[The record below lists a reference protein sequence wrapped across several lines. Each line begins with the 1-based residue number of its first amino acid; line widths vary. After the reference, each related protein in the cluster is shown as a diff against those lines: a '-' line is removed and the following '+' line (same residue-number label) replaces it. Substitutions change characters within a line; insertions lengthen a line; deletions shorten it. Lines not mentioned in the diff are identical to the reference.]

1 MIRNSMK
8 STSILYA
15 CLLLI
20 AVPMPAF
27 GDSFADNWHQWRGP
41 DANGVS
47 TTADPPVSWSEDEN
61 VKWKVAIEGQGTST
75 PIIWGDKVFVLT
87 ATNTGVKDPS
97 IPDPEDQ
104 PKTNFFDIK
113 QPNAQH
119 AFVVLCLDRNTGKEK
134 WRQVATTKI
143 PHEGAHNDNDFAP
156 ASPTTDGEHLYC
168 WFGSAG
174 LFCYDLQGNK
184 IWEKKLGEAKVGSS
198 LGEGCSPVLH
208 QGKLVIV
215 RDHAGQSTIEAL
227 DAKTGNTLWKRD
239 RDEGNAW
246 ATPRIIEHSGKT
258 QVITAASGFVR
269 SYDLDTGDIIWQC
282 SGLTGN
288 AIPCPVV
295 NGDYVICM
303 TGYKGYAA
311 MAIPL
316 TETGDISDS
325 EKIRWKKERGTPYIP
340 SPLLYEGLL
349 FYNQSNQAILTCL
362 DAKTGEVA
370 FGPERLGELSN
381 IYASPVGAGGR
392 VYLTGRNGNTLV
404 LQRGPEYKV
413 SSVNEL
419 DDRFDASPAVAGN
432 QLFLRGA
439 KHLYCIERNQ

>member
-1 MIRNSMK
+1 MK
-8 STSILYA
+8 SKCLLSTF
-15 CLLLI
+15 LLLI
-20 AVPMPAF
+20 SMPMSAF
-27 GDSFADNWHQWRGP
+27 GESFTDNWHQWRGP
-41 DANGVS
+41 NATGVS
-47 TTADPPVSWSEDEN
+47 TTANPPVTWGEDEN
-61 VKWKVAIEGQGTST
+61 IKWKVAIEGQGTST

-87 ATNTGVKDPS
+87 AINTGVKDPS

-119 AFVVLCLDRNTGKEK
+119 AFVVLCLDRNTGKEI

-143 PHEGAHNDNDFAP
+143 PHQGAHNDNDFAP
-156 ASPTTDGEHLYC
+156 ASPTTDGKHLYC

-184 IWEKKLGEAKVGSS
+184 IWEKKLGEVKVGSS

-208 QGKLVIV
+208 EGKLVIV
-215 RDHAGQSTIEAL
+215 RDHAGQSTIEVL
-227 DAKTGNTLWKRD
+227 DAKTGNTLWKRE

-246 ATPRIIEHSGKT
+246 ATPRIIQHSGKT
-258 QVITAASGFVR
+258 QVITTASGFVR

-295 NGDYVICM
+295 EGDYVICM
-303 TGYKGYAA
+303 TGYQGYSA

-325 EKIRWKKERGTPYIP
+325 EKILWKKERGTPYIP
-340 SPLLYEGLL
+340 SPLLYEGLI

-370 FGPERLGELSN
+370 FGPKRVGELSN

-404 LQRGPEYKV
+404 LERGPEYKV
-413 SSVNEL
+413 TALNKL
-419 DDRFDASPAVAGN
+419 DERFDASPALAGN

-439 KHLYCIERNQ
+439 KHLYCIETQQ

>member
-1 MIRNSMK
+1 MK
-8 STSILYA
+8 SKFLLSL

-20 AVPMPAF
+20 AIPIPAF
-27 GDSFADNWHQWRGP
+27 GESFADNWHQWRGP
-41 DANGVS
+41 DATGVS
-47 TTADPPVSWSEDEN
+47 TTADPPVEWSEDEN

-75 PIIWGDKVFVLT
+75 PIIWGNKVFVLT
-87 ATNTGVKDPS
+87 AINTGVKDPS

-119 AFVVLCLDRNTGKEK
+119 AFVVLCLDRNTGKEI
-134 WRQVATTKI
+134 WRQTATTKI
-143 PHEGAHNDNDFAP
+143 PHQGAHNDNDFAP
-156 ASPTTDGEHLYC
+156 ASPTTDGKHLYC

-174 LFCYDLQGNK
+174 LFCFDLQGNK
-184 IWEKKLGEAKVGSS
+184 IWEKDLGEVKVGSS

-208 QGKLVIV
+208 NGKIVIV
-215 RDHAGQSTIEAL
+215 RDHAGQSTIEVL
-227 DAKTGNTLWKRD
+227 DAKTGKELWKRK
-239 RDEGNAW
+239 REEGNAW
-246 ATPRIIEHSGKT
+246 ATPRIIQHSGKT
-258 QVITAASGFVR
+258 QVITAASGFIR
-269 SYDLDTGDIIWQC
+269 SYDLENGDIIWQC

-295 NGDYVICM
+295 EGDYVICM
-303 TGYKGYAA
+303 SGYQGYSA

-325 EKIRWKKERGTPYIP
+325 DKILWKKERGTPYIP

-349 FYNQSNQAILTCL
+349 YYNQSNQSILTCL
-362 DAKTGEVA
+362 DSKTGEVV
-370 FGPERLGELSN
+370 FGPERVGELSN

-404 LQRGPEYKV
+404 LQRGPDYEVTALNK
-413 SSVNEL
+413 L
-419 DDRFDASPAVAGN
+419 DERFDASPAIAGN
-432 QLFLRGA
+432 QLFLRGT
-439 KHLYCIERNQ
+439 KHLYCIETE

>member
-1 MIRNSMK
+1 
-8 STSILYA
+8 
-15 CLLLI
+15 
-20 AVPMPAF
+20 
-27 GDSFADNWHQWRGP
+27 
-41 DANGVS
+41 
-47 TTADPPVSWSEDEN
+47 
-61 VKWKVAIEGQGTST
+61 
-75 PIIWGDKVFVLT
+75 
-87 ATNTGVKDPS
+87 
-97 IPDPEDQ
+97 
-104 PKTNFFDIK
+104 
-113 QPNAQH
+113 
-119 AFVVLCLDRNTGKEK
+119 
-134 WRQVATTKI
+134 
-143 PHEGAHNDNDFAP
+143 
-156 ASPTTDGEHLYC
+156 
-168 WFGSAG
+168 
-174 LFCYDLQGNK
+174 
-184 IWEKKLGEAKVGSS
+184 
-198 LGEGCSPVLH
+198 
-208 QGKLVIV
+208 
-215 RDHAGQSTIEAL
+215 
-227 DAKTGNTLWKRD
+227 
-239 RDEGNAW
+239 
-246 ATPRIIEHSGKT
+246 
-258 QVITAASGFVR
+258 
-269 SYDLDTGDIIWQC
+269 
-282 SGLTGN
+282 
-288 AIPCPVV
+288 
-295 NGDYVICM
+295 
-303 TGYKGYAA
+303 

>member
-1 MIRNSMK
+1 
-8 STSILYA
+8 
-15 CLLLI
+15 
-20 AVPMPAF
+20 MPAF
-27 GDSFADNWHQWRGP
+27 GESFADNWHQWRGP
-41 DANGVS
+41 NATGVS
-47 TTADPPVSWSEDEN
+47 PTADPPVTWGEDEN
-61 VKWKVAIEGQGTST
+61 IKWKVAIEGQGTST

-87 ATNTGVKDPS
+87 AIKTGIKDPS

-119 AFVVLCLDRNTGKEK
+119 AFVVLCLDRNTGKEI

-143 PHEGAHNDNDFAP
+143 PHQGAHNDNDFAP
-156 ASPTTDGEHLYC
+156 ASPTTDGKHLYC

-184 IWEKKLGEAKVGSS
+184 IWEKKLGEVKVGSS

-208 QGKLVIV
+208 DGKLVIV

-269 SYDLDTGDIIWQC
+269 SYDLDTGDNIWQC

-295 NGDYVICM
+295 DGDYVICM
-303 TGYKGYAA
+303 TGYQGYAA

-325 EKIRWKKERGTPYIP
+325 EKIRWRKERGTPYIP

-404 LQRGPEYKV
+404 LQRGSEYKV

>member
-1 MIRNSMK
+1 MK
-8 STSILYA
+8 SKSILYA

-20 AVPMPAF
+20 AIPISAF

-47 TTADPPVSWSEDEN
+47 TTANPPVSWSEDEN
-61 VKWKVAIEGQGTST
+61 VQWKVAIEGQGTST

-134 WRQVATTKI
+134 WRRVATTKI

-156 ASPTTDGEHLYC
+156 ASPTTDGKHLYC

-227 DAKTGNTLWKRD
+227 NAKTGKTLWKRD

-246 ATPRIIEHSGKT
+246 ATPRIIQHSGKT

-295 NGDYVICM
+295 DGDYVICM

-370 FGPERLGELSN
+370 FGPKRLGELSN

-392 VYLTGRNGNTLV
+392 VYLAGRNGNTLV

-432 QLFLRGA
+432 QLFLRGS

>member
-1 MIRNSMK
+1 
-8 STSILYA
+8 
-15 CLLLI
+15 
-20 AVPMPAF
+20 MPAF

-41 DANGVS
+41 NATGVS
-47 TTADPPVSWSEDEN
+47 PTADPPVAWGEDEN
-61 VKWKVAIEGQGTST
+61 IKWKVAIEGQGTST

-87 ATNTGVKDPS
+87 AINTGVKDPS

-119 AFVVLCLDRNTGKEK
+119 AFVVLCLDRNTGKEI
-134 WRQVATTKI
+134 WRQTATTKI
-143 PHEGAHNDNDFAP
+143 PHQGAHNDNDFAP
-156 ASPTTDGEHLYC
+156 ASPTTDGKHLYC

-184 IWEKKLGEAKVGSS
+184 IWEKKLGEVKVGSS

-208 QGKLVIV
+208 EGKLVIV

-227 DAKTGNTLWKRD
+227 DAKTGKTLWKRD

-246 ATPRIIEHSGKT
+246 ATPRIIQHSGKT

-269 SYDLDTGDIIWQC
+269 SYNLDTGDLVWQC

-295 NGDYVICM
+295 EGDYVICM
-303 TGYKGYAA
+303 SGYQGYSA

-325 EKIRWKKERGTPYIP
+325 DKILWKKERGTPYIP

-349 FYNQSNQAILTCL
+349 YYNQSNQSILTCL
-362 DAKTGEVA
+362 DSKTGEVA
-370 FGPERLGELSN
+370 FGPERVGELSN
-381 IYASPVGAGGR
+381 IYASPVGAGGH
-392 VYLTGRNGNTLV
+392 VYLTGRNGTTLV
-404 LQRGPEYKV
+404 LERGRKYKV
-413 SSVNEL
+413 TAVNKL
-419 DDRFDASPAVAGN
+419 DERVDASPALAGN

-439 KHLYCIERNQ
+439 KHLYCIETNE

>member
-1 MIRNSMK
+1 MK
-8 STSILYA
+8 SKSILSA

-20 AVPMPAF
+20 AIPMPAF
-27 GDSFADNWHQWRGP
+27 GESFADNWHQWRGP
-41 DANGVS
+41 DATGVS
-47 TTADPPVSWSEDEN
+47 TTADPPVAWSEDEN

-87 ATNTGVKDPS
+87 AINTGVKDPS

-119 AFVVLCLDRNTGKEK
+119 AFVVLCLDRNTGKEI

-143 PHEGAHNDNDFAP
+143 PHQGAHNDNDFAP
-156 ASPTTDGEHLYC
+156 ASPTTDGKHLYC

-184 IWEKKLGEAKVGSS
+184 IWEKKLGEVKVGSS

-208 QGKLVIV
+208 EGKLVIV
-215 RDHAGQSTIEAL
+215 RDHAGQSTIEVL
-227 DAKTGNTLWKRD
+227 DAKTGKTLWKRE

-246 ATPRIIEHSGKT
+246 ATPRIIPHSGKT

-269 SYDLDTGDIIWQC
+269 SYDLNTGDVIWQC

-295 NGDYVICM
+295 EGDYVICM
-303 TGYKGYAA
+303 TGYQGYSA

-325 EKIRWKKERGTPYIP
+325 EKILWKKERGTPYIP
-340 SPLLYEGLL
+340 SPLLYEGLI

-370 FGPERLGELSN
+370 FGPKRVGELSN

-404 LQRGPEYKV
+404 LERGPEYKV
-413 SSVNEL
+413 TALNKL
-419 DDRFDASPAVAGN
+419 DERFDASPALAGN

-439 KHLYCIERNQ
+439 KHLYCIETQQ

>member
-1 MIRNSMK
+1 M
-8 STSILYA
+8 
-15 CLLLI
+15 
-20 AVPMPAF
+20 PMSAF
-27 GDSFADNWHQWRGP
+27 GESFTDNWHQWRGP
-41 DANGVS
+41 NATGVS
-47 TTADPPVSWSEDEN
+47 TTANPPVTWGEDEN
-61 VKWKVAIEGQGTST
+61 IKWKVAIEGQGTST

-87 ATNTGVKDPS
+87 AINTGVKDPS

-119 AFVVLCLDRNTGKEK
+119 AFVVLCLDRNSGKEI

-143 PHEGAHNDNDFAP
+143 PHQGAHNDNDFAP
-156 ASPTTDGEHLYC
+156 ASPTTDGKHLYC

-184 IWEKKLGEAKVGSS
+184 IWEKKLGEVKVGSS

-208 QGKLVIV
+208 EGKLVIV
-215 RDHAGQSTIEAL
+215 RDHAGQSTIEVL
-227 DAKTGNTLWKRD
+227 DAKTGKTLWKRE

-246 ATPRIIEHSGKT
+246 ATPRIIPHSGKT

-269 SYDLDTGDIIWQC
+269 SYDLNTGDVIWQC

-295 NGDYVICM
+295 EGDYVICM
-303 TGYKGYAA
+303 TGYQGYSA

-325 EKIRWKKERGTPYIP
+325 EKILWKKERGTPYIP
-340 SPLLYEGLL
+340 SPLLYEGLI

-370 FGPERLGELSN
+370 FGPKRVGELSN

-404 LQRGPEYKV
+404 LERGPEYKV
-413 SSVNEL
+413 TALNKL
-419 DDRFDASPAVAGN
+419 DERFDASPALAGN

-439 KHLYCIERNQ
+439 KHLYCIETQQ

>member
-1 MIRNSMK
+1 MK
-8 STSILYA
+8 SKSILSA

-20 AVPMPAF
+20 AIPMPAF
-27 GDSFADNWHQWRGP
+27 GESFADNWHQWRGP
-41 DANGVS
+41 NATGVS
-47 TTADPPVSWSEDEN
+47 PTADPPVAWSEEEN

-87 ATNTGVKDPS
+87 AINTGVKDPS

-119 AFVVLCLDRNTGKEK
+119 AFVVLCLDRNSGKEI

-143 PHEGAHNDNDFAP
+143 PHQGAHNDNDFAP
-156 ASPTTDGEHLYC
+156 ASPTTDGKHLYC

-184 IWEKKLGEAKVGSS
+184 IWEKKLGEVKVGSS

-208 QGKLVIV
+208 EGKLVIV
-215 RDHAGQSTIEAL
+215 RDHAGQSTIEVL
-227 DAKTGNTLWKRD
+227 DAKTGKTLWKRE

-246 ATPRIIEHSGKT
+246 ATPRIIPHSGKT

-269 SYDLDTGDIIWQC
+269 SYDLNTGDVIWQC

-295 NGDYVICM
+295 EGDYVICM
-303 TGYKGYAA
+303 TGYQGYSA

-325 EKIRWKKERGTPYIP
+325 EKILWKKERGTPYIP
-340 SPLLYEGLL
+340 SPLLYEGLI

-370 FGPERLGELSN
+370 FGPKRVGELSN

-404 LQRGPEYKV
+404 LERGPEYKV
-413 SSVNEL
+413 TALNKL
-419 DDRFDASPAVAGN
+419 DERFDASPALAGN

-439 KHLYCIERNQ
+439 KHLYCIETQQ

>member
-1 MIRNSMK
+1 MK
-8 STSILYA
+8 SKSILTA

-20 AVPMPAF
+20 AIPMPAF
-27 GDSFADNWHQWRGP
+27 GESFADNWHQWRGP
-41 DANGVS
+41 NATGVS
-47 TTADPPVSWSEDEN
+47 TTANPPVKWSEDEN

-87 ATNTGVKDPS
+87 AINTGVKDPS

-119 AFVVLCLDRNTGKEK
+119 AFVVLCLDRNSGKEI
-134 WRQVATTKI
+134 WRQIATTKI
-143 PHEGAHNDNDFAP
+143 PHQGAHNDNDFAP
-156 ASPTTDGEHLYC
+156 ASPTTDGKHLYC

-184 IWEKKLGEAKVGSS
+184 IWEKKLGEVKVGSS

-208 QGKLVIV
+208 EGKLVIV
-215 RDHAGQSTIEAL
+215 RDHAGQSTIEVL
-227 DAKTGNTLWKRD
+227 DAKTGKLLWKRD

-246 ATPRIIEHSGKT
+246 ATPRIVQHSGKT
-258 QVITAASGFVR
+258 QVITTASGFVR

-288 AIPCPVV
+288 AIPCPVIE
-295 NGDYVICM
+295 GDHVICM
-303 TGYKGYAA
+303 SGYQGYSA

-316 TETGDISDS
+316 NETGDISDS
-325 EKIRWKKERGTPYIP
+325 DKILWKKERGTPYIP

-349 FYNQSNQAILTCL
+349 YYNQSNQSILTCL

-370 FGPERLGELSN
+370 FGPERVGELSN
-381 IYASPVGAGGR
+381 IYASPVGAGGK

-404 LQRGPEYKV
+404 LKRGPEYKV
-413 SSVNEL
+413 TALNKL
-419 DDRFDASPAVAGN
+419 DERFDASPALAGN

-439 KHLYCIERNQ
+439 KHLYCIETEQ

>member
-1 MIRNSMK
+1 M
-8 STSILYA
+8 
-15 CLLLI
+15 
-20 AVPMPAF
+20 PMSAF
-27 GDSFADNWHQWRGP
+27 GESFTDNWHQWRGP
-41 DANGVS
+41 NATGVS
-47 TTADPPVSWSEDEN
+47 TTANPPVTWGEDEN
-61 VKWKVAIEGQGTST
+61 IKWKVAIEGQGTST

-87 ATNTGVKDPS
+87 AINTGVKDPS

-119 AFVVLCLDRNTGKEK
+119 AFVVLCLDRNTGKEI

-143 PHEGAHNDNDFAP
+143 PHQGAHNDNDFAP
-156 ASPTTDGEHLYC
+156 ASPTTDGKHLYC

-184 IWEKKLGEAKVGSS
+184 IWEKKLGEVKVGSS

-208 QGKLVIV
+208 EGKLVIV
-215 RDHAGQSTIEAL
+215 RDHAGQSTIEVL
-227 DAKTGNTLWKRD
+227 DAKTGKTLWKRE

-246 ATPRIIEHSGKT
+246 ATPRIIPHSGKT

-269 SYDLDTGDIIWQC
+269 SYDLNTGDVIWQC

-295 NGDYVICM
+295 EGDYVICM
-303 TGYKGYAA
+303 TGYQGYSA

-325 EKIRWKKERGTPYIP
+325 EKILWKKERGTPYIP
-340 SPLLYEGLL
+340 SPLLYEGLI

-370 FGPERLGELSN
+370 FGPKRVGELSN

-404 LQRGPEYKV
+404 LERGPEYKV
-413 SSVNEL
+413 TALNKL
-419 DDRFDASPAVAGN
+419 DERFDASPALAGN

-439 KHLYCIERNQ
+439 KHLYCIETQQ

>member
-1 MIRNSMK
+1 MK
-8 STSILYA
+8 SKSILSA

-20 AVPMPAF
+20 AIPMPAF
-27 GDSFADNWHQWRGP
+27 GESFADNWHQWRGP
-41 DANGVS
+41 NATGVS
-47 TTADPPVSWSEDEN
+47 PTADPPVAWSEDEN

-75 PIIWGDKVFVLT
+75 PIIWNDKVFVLT
-87 ATNTGVKDPS
+87 AINTGVKDSS

-119 AFVVLCLDRNTGKEK
+119 AFVVLCLDRNTGKEI

-143 PHEGAHNDNDFAP
+143 PHQGAHNDNDFAP
-156 ASPTTDGEHLYC
+156 ASPTTDGKHLYC

-184 IWEKKLGEAKVGSS
+184 IWEKKLGEVKVGSS

-208 QGKLVIV
+208 EGKLVIV
-215 RDHAGQSTIEAL
+215 RDHAGQSTIELL
-227 DAKTGNTLWKRD
+227 DAKTGKTLWKRE
-239 RDEGNAW
+239 RDEGNTW
-246 ATPRIIEHSGKT
+246 ATPRVIQHSGKT
-258 QVITAASGFVR
+258 QVITTASGFVR

-295 NGDYVICM
+295 EGDYVICM
-303 TGYKGYAA
+303 TGYQGYSA

-325 EKIRWKKERGTPYIP
+325 EKVLWKKERGTPYIP
-340 SPLLYEGLL
+340 SPLLYEGLI

-370 FGPERLGELSN
+370 FGPKRVGELSN

-404 LQRGPEYKV
+404 LERGPEYKV
-413 SSVNEL
+413 TALNKL
-419 DDRFDASPAVAGN
+419 DERFDASPALAGS

-439 KHLYCIERNQ
+439 KHLYCIETEQ

>member
-1 MIRNSMK
+1 MK
-8 STSILYA
+8 NQTILST
-15 CLLLI
+15 CLLLVAI
-20 AVPMPAF
+20 PLPAF
-27 GDSFADNWHQWRGP
+27 GQSFADNWHQWRGP
-41 DANGVS
+41 DATGVS
-47 TTADPPVSWSEDEN
+47 TTADPPVEWSEDEN

-87 ATNTGVKDPS
+87 AINTGIKDPS
-97 IPDPEDQ
+97 IPDPKDQ

-113 QPNAQH
+113 RPNAQH
-119 AFVVLCLDRNTGKEK
+119 AFVVLCLDRNTGKEV

-156 ASPTTDGEHLYC
+156 ASPTTDGKHLYC

-174 LFCYDLQGNK
+174 LFCFDLQGNK
-184 IWEKKLGEAKVGSS
+184 IWEKDLGEVKVGSS

-208 QGKLVIV
+208 NGKIVIV
-215 RDHAGQSTIEAL
+215 RDHAGQSTIQAL
-227 DAKTGNTLWKRD
+227 DARTGKELWTRD

-246 ATPRIIEHSGKT
+246 ATPRIIQHSGKT
-258 QVITAASGFVR
+258 QIITAASGFVR
-269 SYDLDTGDIIWQC
+269 SYDLDNGNIIWQC

-288 AIPCPVV
+288 AIPCPVIEG
-295 NGDYVICM
+295 NHVICM
-303 TGYKGYAA
+303 SGYQGYSA

-325 EKIRWKKERGTPYIP
+325 DKILWKKDRGTPYIP

-349 FYNQSNQAILTCL
+349 YYNQSNQSILTCL
-362 DAKTGEVA
+362 DSKTGEVA
-370 FGPERLGELSN
+370 FGPERVGELSN

-413 SSVNEL
+413 TALNKL
-419 DDRFDASPAVAGN
+419 DDRFDASPALAGN

-439 KHLYCIERNQ
+439 KHLYCLEARQ

>member
-1 MIRNSMK
+1 MS
-8 STSILYA
+8 
-15 CLLLI
+15 
-20 AVPMPAF
+20 AV
-27 GDSFADNWHQWRGP
+27 GESFTDNWHQWRGP
-41 DANGVS
+41 NATGVS
-47 TTADPPVSWSEDEN
+47 TTANPPVTWGEDEN
-61 VKWKVAIEGQGTST
+61 IKWKVAIEGQGTST

-87 ATNTGVKDPS
+87 AINTGVKDPS

-119 AFVVLCLDRNTGKEK
+119 AFVVLCLDRNSGKEI

-143 PHEGAHNDNDFAP
+143 PHQGAHNDNDFAP
-156 ASPTTDGEHLYC
+156 ASPTTDGKHLYC

-184 IWEKKLGEAKVGSS
+184 IWEKKLGEVKVGSS

-208 QGKLVIV
+208 EGKLVIV
-215 RDHAGQSTIEAL
+215 RDHAGQSTIEVL
-227 DAKTGNTLWKRD
+227 DAKTGNTLWKRE

-246 ATPRIIEHSGKT
+246 ATPRIIQHSGKT
-258 QVITAASGFVR
+258 QVITTASGFVR

-295 NGDYVICM
+295 EGDYVICM
-303 TGYKGYAA
+303 TGYQGYSA

-325 EKIRWKKERGTPYIP
+325 EKILWKKERGTPYIP
-340 SPLLYEGLL
+340 SPLLYEGLI

-370 FGPERLGELSN
+370 FGPKRVGELSN

-404 LQRGPEYKV
+404 LERGPEYKV
-413 SSVNEL
+413 TALNKL
-419 DDRFDASPAVAGN
+419 DERFDASPALAGN

-439 KHLYCIERNQ
+439 KHLYCIETQQ